1 MGSPSHSPGLRSTVV
16 SLDSSANEVFPKYV
30 ILSNEPLPVN
40 QLGRQLARILAVKEI
55 DDVVPFKKISE
66 ERRKSLSTH

>member
-1 MGSPSHSPGLRSTVV
+1 M
-16 SLDSSANEVFPKYV
+16 EI

-55 DDVVPFKKISE
+55 DDALPFKKISE
-66 ERRKSLSTH
+66 ERRKSLFACMFSLISSNRIAQGDY

>member
-1 MGSPSHSPGLRSTVV
+1 MV